1 MDIETVA
8 TNSTDIEEET
18 PKNEQLSKFTRLC
31 FASGAIG
38 EAVYGAVFNAFIII
52 FYNQAIGLSN
62 TLIGVAIMLAT
73 IGDAVTDPIIGVVSD
88 RWRSRHG
95 RRHPFLFVAPL
106 PLALSLYFIFNPPPM
121 LLDDAGGA
129 DQFLLF
135 LWLSVWTIL
144 SRVFLT
150 LYSVPHIALGAEL
163 SKDQHQRSLLFSA
176 NTIATYLAGA
186 SFAFVAWSVFFAGER
201 TRASDGQIVP
211 AHLDAA
217 AYSPMVFTACA
228 LILIGIWFCAA
239 STYKFVPRLS
249 QAKRA
254 QNRLTVVT
262 FLKEMLSTLK
272 NRNYMYLLLGFF
284 FLMLSAGIGE
294 TLNVFTATFFWELKA
309 EQLRWLGVM
318 AAPAA
323 LAGAISCPA
332 LMRRFDRKPLMVAAM
347 CGVAV
352 FAQLPQDLRLLG
364 LFPENG
370 SAALLPILVANA
382 SCFIFCLGIAAVA
395 VLAMISDVIDEN
407 QLATG
412 LRQEGLFYSSRAFFA
427 KAANSIGH
435 LLGGIMLDVFISLPF
450 GAVPGQVDDGVIIR
464 LGLVSGPIMGL
475 SAIISIVF
483 YRRYNLSRERHKE
496 ILLGLKNKS
505 HRDSSDSELEPEIE
519 YPDAAIE
526 GSST

>member
-1 MDIETVA
+1 MDTDTGAIH
-8 TNSTDIEEET
+8 SSDIEEET
-18 PKNEQLSKFTRLC
+18 PENEKVSKFTRLC

-88 RWRSRHG
+88 RWRSKHG

-106 PLALSLYFIFNPPPM
+106 PLALSLYFIFNPPAM
-121 LLDDAGGA
+121 LMDDAGGA
-129 DQFLLF
+129 DQFMLF

-144 SRVFLT
+144 SRAFLT
-150 LYSVPHIALGAEL
+150 LYSIPHISLGAEL

-176 NTIATYLAGA
+176 NTIATYISGA
-186 SFAFVAWSVFFAGER
+186 AFAFVAWSVFFAGER
-201 TRASDGQIVP
+201 TRASDGQLVP

-217 AYSPMVFTACA
+217 AYGPMVFTACA

-254 QNRLTVVT
+254 QNRLTVII

-272 NRNYMYLLLGFF
+272 NRNYVFLLLGFF
-284 FLMLSAGIGE
+284 FFMISAGISE
-294 TLNVFTATFFWELKA
+294 TLHIFTATYFWELKA
-309 EQLRWLGVM
+309 EELRWIGVM

-323 LAGAISCPA
+323 LLGALSSPA
-332 LMRRFDRKPLMVAAM
+332 LMRRYDRKPLMVAALFAM
-347 CGVAV
+347 AV
-352 FAQLPQDLRLLG
+352 FAQLSQDLRLLG

-370 SAALLPILVANA
+370 SPALLPLLIVNA
-382 SCFIFCLGIAAVA
+382 SGFICALGIAAVA
-395 VLAMISDVIDEN
+395 VLSMISDVIDEN
-407 QLATG
+407 ELATG

-435 LLGGIMLDVFISLPF
+435 LFGGVMLDVFVRLPF
-450 GAVPGQVDDGVIIR
+450 GAVPGQLDEGVIMR
-464 LGLVSGPIMGL
+464 LGLASGPIMGL
-475 SAIISIVF
+475 FALISLVF
-483 YRRYNLSRERHKE
+483 YSRYNLSRERHKE
-496 ILLGLKNKS
+496 ILLGLKNKPKS
-505 HRDSSDSELEPEIE
+505 NASDSELEQEFE
-519 YPDAAIE
+519 YSNADLE
-526 GSST
+526 VNST